1 MILMPIPT
9 QTLTEL
15 AQSFA
20 DVIPAVDKKAQHDR
34 WKAGIGPFEEE
45 AQLAMILEALSDAD
59 RQPWPIK
66 QEVQYP
72 ESPKRCDLVV
82 DADGGRLP
90 TEVKLLRFRRDNGN
104 IDPNMY
110 KSVFSPFPERSSS
123 SMLTDAKKLVDSEFT
138 QPTGLVGLYYE
149 RDEEP
154 YEQLTADMIAE
165 KFTQDVGF
173 WYDID
178 IKTVAIESFGG
189 LQHPHHQRGAVIAW
203 VLEE

>member
-1 MILMPIPT
+1 MHT
-9 QTLTEL
+9 SAQTLTQL
-15 AQSFA
+15 TQSFA
-20 DVIPAVDKKAQHDR
+20 NVIPVVDKDAQHDR

-59 RQPWPIK
+59 RQPRPIER
-66 QEVQYP
+66 EVQYP
-72 ESPKRCDLVV
+72 ESAKRCDLVV
-82 DADGGRLP
+82 DADGGRLT

-149 RDEEP
+149 SDEEP
-154 YEQLTADMIAE
+154 YERLTTDMIAE
-165 KFTQDVGF
+165 KFTYDVGF
-173 WYDID
+173 
-178 IKTVAIESFGG
+178 
-189 LQHPHHQRGAVIAW
+189 
-203 VLEE
+203 